1 MKIRILSL
9 VLAGCLLGLAGC
21 SAAPVTDEIQE
32 PAVGPARIEED
43 EGYSVEFSFDSF
55 DQDFLQFLRTNGYDD
70 VNLLVS
76 PMSLR
81 SVMCLPT
88 LGASGE
94 TQEQLLNGLGFDSVE
109 DMTAWYQGWQEK
121 AGQVTDEDNQLILA
135 NSLWNNE
142 SAQTSFNQTYLDQ
155 IQSAYGAQATTLPA
169 DELVEAANAW
179 VQEQT
184 GGLVS
189 EVPVDVVSHSNVLL
203 STLYLKEAW
212 VRQFDPNLTQEG
224 IFFDMDGN
232 EASMEFMTQT
242 DSFLYADQDGTQI
255 LAMPLADGFHAIFFL
270 GDRTDLLGKLSG
282 LQTEQVCVKLPKLSM
297 DMTVDNTLL
306 MNFMMTRG
314 VTDAF
319 DWRNADFS
327 GMGEGSWYLSDL
339 RQGLKLD
346 WDEGGLE
353 AAAVTG
359 VSVDTTSVKDES
371 EVKEFTV
378 NRPFAFCVVSGLQTD
393 QQEVLFFGQ
402 FMRLP

>member
-1 MKIRILSL
+1 
-9 VLAGCLLGLAGC
+9 
-21 SAAPVTDEIQE
+21 
-32 PAVGPARIEED
+32 
-43 EGYSVEFSFDSF
+43 
-55 DQDFLQFLRTNGYDD
+55 
-70 VNLLVS
+70 
-76 PMSLR
+76 
-81 SVMCLPT
+81 
-88 LGASGE
+88 
-94 TQEQLLNGLGFDSVE
+94 
-109 DMTAWYQGWQEK
+109 MTAWYQGWQEK

-224 IFFDMDGN
+224 TFFDMDGN

-371 EVKEFTV
+371 DVKEFTV